1 MKVSD
6 IMTSPVVTITLDT
19 PVNEIANLLIEHHI
33 SGVPVIA
40 NGRVV
45 GLVNEFELLRRH
57 EIGTESSVPEK
68 SWWTRLVERDPA
80 PVEYVMSHANHA
92 KDFMTRSVIAV
103 TEDTPVQK
111 VASIFAAR
119 TVRRIVVLRDQQL
132 VGIVTRGNL
141 VQALALNSQPG
152 AVARAPSDEAIRLRL
167 LAELEAQP
175 WWRPSQSTATVR
187 DGVVHY
193 QGLIEDEDER
203 DAARVAAE
211 NVPGVRDVEDARTL
225 LVAWQSMY

>member
-33 SGVPVIA
+33 SGVPVIE

-57 EIGTESSVPEK
+57 EIGTEASAPER
-68 SWWTRLVERDPA
+68 SWWTRLIDRDPA
-80 PVEYVMSHANHA
+80 PIEYVMSHARHA
-92 KDFMTRSVIAV
+92 KDFMTRTVISV

-119 TVRRIVVLRDQQL
+119 TVRRVVVLRDQQM
-132 VGIVTRGNL
+132 VGIVTRANL
-141 VQALALNSQPG
+141 VQALALNAEASPT
-152 AVARAPSDEAIRLRL
+152 ARAPSDEAIRLRL
-167 LAELEAQP
+167 LAELEGQP
-175 WWRPSQSTATVR
+175 WWRPGLSTAAVR
-187 DGVVHY
+187 DGVVYY
-193 QGLIEDEDER
+193 QGLIEDEDECK
-203 DAARVAAE
+203 AARVAAE
-211 NVPGVRDVEDARTL
+211 NVPGVRGVEDARTL
-225 LVAWQSMY
+225 WVAWQSMY